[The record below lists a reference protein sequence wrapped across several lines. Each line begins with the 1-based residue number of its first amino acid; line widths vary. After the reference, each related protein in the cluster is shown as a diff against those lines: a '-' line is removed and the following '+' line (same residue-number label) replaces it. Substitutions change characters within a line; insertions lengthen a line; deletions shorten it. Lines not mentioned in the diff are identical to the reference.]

1 MRQANFAS
9 EIAAPECAASATAQP
24 VPRPFPSLAAMVER
38 AAARAALK
46 RGFVDDARRA
56 ATPHVIDCVGLSR
69 ENLGDEPYRFEGE
82 FHERRAWCDE
92 SGGQYEIEAIR
103 DDETRT
109 VTGYR
114 FRFAGLS
121 EATFFKL
128 RFDTNL

>member
-1 MRQANFAS
+1 MRDT
-9 EIAAPECAASATAQP
+9 ELTAPSTPEPSPTARHLPSATGM
-24 VPRPFPSLAAMVER
+24 LER
-38 AAARAALK
+38 AAAAAGL
-46 RGFVDDARRA
+46 RRGGFVDDARRA
-56 ATPHVIDCVGLSR
+56 ATPHAIDCVGLSR

-92 SGGQYEIEAIR
+92 SGGLYEIEAIR

-128 RFDTNL
+128 RFDMNL

>member
-1 MRQANFAS
+1 MRDT
-9 EIAAPECAASATAQP
+9 ELAAPTSTPEPSPTA
-24 VPRPFPSLAAMVER
+24 RHLPSVTEFFER
-38 AAARAALK
+38 LAARAGLK
-46 RGFVDDARRA
+46 HGFVDDARRA

-92 SGGQYEIEAIR
+92 SGGLYEIEAIR

-114 FRFAGLS
+114 SRFAGLS